1 MVKKILFIIAMSLVL
16 TGCSM
21 FSKDEPE
28 TAAQE
33 DISSDLLGEES
44 TDDMTI
50 DESANEFIGEQS
62 TDSLGDITETVD
74 GLIEDAAD
82 SLGVMAND
90 AAGLM
95 SDVGDAL
102 GGSETDSGMQTFNDV
117 QPQVVSQV
125 QNNYVRPPQ
134 TYMDVRLNYVLDLR
148 KQPVWKVADL
158 TVNGEV
164 NISTGLSGAQVEM
177 VSSTLSPKV
186 QEVWQKGRT
195 DGTVSGKDLKDL
207 LSANVVDKRTLLIH
221 TKAMDAESDKLYYGF
236 GSKLANGSYAD
247 EAPELMGE
255 ESTVNVGGVTVKV
268 VKYNDL
274 SKLTKPSGKD
284 YYVSILYTSSGLI
297 EVSEDLKALTT
308 EGSKCYVADDSKF
321 SLQEIKDAEKEELT
335 IGFIANEVQ

>member
-28 TAAQE
+28 TMAQE
-33 DISSDLLGEES
+33 DISSDLLVEES
-44 TDDMTI
+44 IGDMAL
-50 DESANEFIGEQS
+50 DESADEFIGEQP
-62 TDSLGDITETVD
+62 TDDFGNITETVD

-82 SLGVMAND
+82 SLGVMTND

-102 GGSETDSGMQTFNDV
+102 GGSETDSGMQTFNDT

-164 NISTGLSGAQVEM
+164 NISTGSSGAQVEM

-221 TKAMDAESDKLYYGF
+221 TKAMDTESDKLYYGF
-236 GSKLANGSYAD
+236 GSKLANGGYAD
-247 EAPELMGE
+247 ESPELMGE
-255 ESTVNVGGVTVKV
+255 KSTVNVGGVTVEV
-268 VKYNDL
+268 IKYNDL

-308 EGSKCYVADDSKF
+308 EGSICYVADDSKF
-321 SLQEIKDAEKEELT
+321 SLQEIKDAEREELT
-335 IGFIANEVQ
+335 IGFIASEVQ

>member
-28 TAAQE
+28 TMAQE
-33 DISSDLLGEES
+33 DISSDILGEES
-44 TDDMTI
+44 VGDMAT
-50 DESANEFIGEQS
+50 DESADEFTGEQP
-62 TDSLGDITETVD
+62 TDGFGNITETVD
-74 GLIEDAAD
+74 GLIGDAAD

-95 SDVGDAL
+95 NDIGDAL
-102 GGSETDSGMQTFNDV
+102 DGGETDSGMQTFNNA

-134 TYMDVRLNYVLDLR
+134 TYMDVRLNYVIDLR

-158 TVNGEV
+158 TVNSEV
-164 NISTGLSGAQVEM
+164 NISTGSSGAQVEM

-221 TKAMDAESDKLYYGF
+221 TKAMDAESNKLYYGF

-247 EAPELMGE
+247 EVPELMGE
-255 ESTVNVGGVTVKV
+255 ESTVNAGGITVEV
-268 VKYNDL
+268 VEYNDI

-297 EVSEDLKALTT
+297 EVSEDLKALTA
-308 EGSKCYVADDSKF
+308 EGFICYVADDSKF

-335 IGFIANEVQ
+335 IGFIANEV